1 MPSQRLFKGAYIILR
16 VLDYIW
22 FKTIRESGGGTYMG
36 TVVRLEHYT
45 KNFKKVTVLDDINLT
60 LESGKVIGLKGKN
73 GSGKTMLMRAIS
85 GLILPTSGK
94 VFINDKELGKQIS
107 FPPSIGLLIENPS
120 FIANYTGFK
129 NLKILASIQ
138 NKISD
143 EEIREAI
150 RKVGLKPDD
159 PRTFKKYSLGMK
171 QRLGIA
177 AAIME
182 KPDIVIL
189 DEPINALDEAGAG
202 LIKGILDELKANG
215 SLIIIACHDTEE
227 LNYLSDEVYEIYEG
241 QLVDKEAAEAAK
253 KAVEEARKA
262 IEEAN
267 KKAEAKKDGRAEEN
281 KEAVS

>member
-1 MPSQRLFKGAYIILR
+1 MPSQRLLKGAYIILR

-253 KAVEEARKA
+253 KA